1 MQNCRD
7 IKHFPISYNTA
18 TMYKIS
24 DNCAHIKMQQAP
36 PLYSTCARRMA
47 FRHDTGL
54 VSGVQTANAK
64 ASWLFF

>member
-1 MQNCRD
+1 
-7 IKHFPISYNTA
+7 
-18 TMYKIS
+18 
-24 DNCAHIKMQQAP
+24 MQQAP